1 MADDGPRRKQKWGV
15 IPVIAVAA
23 VILVGGVGL
32 VRGCSY
38 AADDPNYQNSANGVR
53 EDPAV

>member
-23 VILVGGVGL
+23 VIVVGGIGL

-38 AADDPNYQNSANGVR
+38 SAEETNYENSSNGVR
-53 EDPAV
+53 SDPAV